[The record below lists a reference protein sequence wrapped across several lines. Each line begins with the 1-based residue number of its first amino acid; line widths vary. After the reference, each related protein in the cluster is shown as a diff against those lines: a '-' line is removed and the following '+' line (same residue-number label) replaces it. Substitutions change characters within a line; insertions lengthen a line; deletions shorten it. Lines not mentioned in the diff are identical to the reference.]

1 MVALMETAR
10 HEVHCVPEVRGRGQ
24 RLSCPTYC
32 WIRASRWRTAR
43 DKVKV
48 KTIRSLTV
56 PPDFEGGTLRQ
67 SSLVESC

>member
-1 MVALMETAR
+1 MSRRFEVAVKDFLA
-10 HEVHCVPEVRGRGQ
+10 
-24 RLSCPTYC
+24 PTYC

-48 KTIRSLTV
+48 KAIRSLTV